1 MIMEKLYFIV
11 QFIIILVII
20 IVFSYVLKI
29 LNSISKEK
37 RISSFS
43 IIALSDKPI
52 SFIEKLH
59 NLYYSVIK
67 SISKTI
73 SKSKV
78 CNDYSKKYEK
88 FVVVDDIYK
97 QTSMDFISKK
107 ILFAIL
113 AVLLSIISNILKFKM
128 FSFFQILISFLFG
141 FFILDVFLKIREKKE
156 AKRIEQDFL
165 KAVIIMNNAF
175 KSGRSIMQAVELV
188 STELDGPISNEF
200 KKILIDLTYGLELE
214 VVFDR
219 FASRVKLEEVK
230 YMASSL
236 VILNETGGKIT
247 KIFSSIERSFIE
259 RKRIKDEMNSTLA
272 LSNFVFKVLVAIPF
286 IIFVLIYFMD
296 PTYFVPLIKE
306 PLGNLILV
314 LIILIYI
321 IYIILV
327 KKIVKIR
334 EW

>member
-1 MIMEKLYFIV
+1 MEKLYIIV

-20 IVFSYVLKI
+20 IVFLLFLRI

-37 RISSFS
+37 RIANFS
-43 IIALSDKPI
+43 IIALSDKPV
-52 SFIEKLH
+52 SFIEKLQ
-59 NLYYSVIK
+59 NLYYLVI
-67 SISKTI
+67 KTI
-73 SKSKV
+73 SKSISKSKV
-78 CNDYSKKYEK
+78 WTNYSKKYEK
-88 FVVVDDIYK
+88 FVVIDDVHK
-97 QTSMDFISKK
+97 STSMDFISKK
-107 ILFAIL
+107 ILYTIL

-128 FSFFQILISFLFG
+128 FSFFQIFISFLFG

-156 AKRIEQDFL
+156 EKRIEQDFL
-165 KAVIIMNNAF
+165 KAIIIMNNAF

-188 STELDGPISNEF
+188 STELEGPISNEF
-200 KKILIDLTYGLELE
+200 KKMLIDLTYGLELE

-272 LSNFVFKVLVAIPF
+272 LSNFVFKVLVTIPF
-286 IIFVLIYFMD
+286 IIFILIYFMD
-296 PTYFVPLIKE
+296 PTYFIPLVKE

-314 LIILIYI
+314 LIIIIYI
-321 IYIILV
+321 IYILLV

>member
-1 MIMEKLYFIV
+1 MEKLYITL
-11 QFIIILVII
+11 QFIIILIII
-20 IVFSYVLKI
+20 IVFLLTLKI

-37 RISSFS
+37 RISNFS
-43 IIALSDKPI
+43 ITALSDKPI
-52 SFIEKLH
+52 SFIEKLQ

-88 FVVVDDIYK
+88 FVVVDDTHK

-107 ILFAIL
+107 ILFSIL

-128 FSFFQILISFLFG
+128 FSFIQILIAFLFG
-141 FFILDVFLKIREKKE
+141 FFILDIFLKIRKKKE
-156 AKRIEQDFL
+156 EKRIEQDFL

-188 STELDGPISNEF
+188 STELKGPISNEF

-296 PTYFVPLIKE
+296 PTYFIPLIKE

-321 IYIILV
+321 VYIVLV

>member
-1 MIMEKLYFIV
+1 MEKLYITL

-20 IVFSYVLKI
+20 IVFLLALKI

-37 RISSFS
+37 RISNFS
-43 IIALSDKPI
+43 ITALSDKPI
-52 SFIEKLH
+52 SFIEKLQ

-88 FVVVDDIYK
+88 FVVVDDIHK

-107 ILFAIL
+107 ILFSIL

-128 FSFFQILISFLFG
+128 FSFFQILIAFLFG

-156 AKRIEQDFL
+156 EKRIEQDFL

-188 STELDGPISNEF
+188 STELEGPISNEF

-296 PTYFVPLIKE
+296 PTYFIPLIKE

-321 IYIILV
+321 IYIVLV

>member
-1 MIMEKLYFIV
+1 MEKLYITL

-20 IVFSYVLKI
+20 IVFLLTLKI

-37 RISSFS
+37 RISNFS
-43 IIALSDKPI
+43 ITALSDKPI
-52 SFIEKLH
+52 SFIEKLQ

-88 FVVVDDIYK
+88 FVVVDDTHK

-107 ILFAIL
+107 ILFSIL

-128 FSFFQILISFLFG
+128 FSFFQILIAFLFG

-156 AKRIEQDFL
+156 EKRIEQDFL

-188 STELDGPISNEF
+188 STELEGPISNEF

-296 PTYFVPLIKE
+296 PTYFIPLIKE

-321 IYIILV
+321 IYIVLV

>member
-1 MIMEKLYFIV
+1 MEKLYITL

-20 IVFSYVLKI
+20 IVFLLTLKI

-37 RISSFS
+37 RISNFS
-43 IIALSDKPI
+43 ITALSDKPI
-52 SFIEKLH
+52 SFIEKLQ

-88 FVVVDDIYK
+88 FVVVDDTHK

-107 ILFAIL
+107 ILFSIL

-156 AKRIEQDFL
+156 EKRIEQDFL

-188 STELDGPISNEF
+188 STELEGPISNEF

-296 PTYFVPLIKE
+296 PTYFIPLIKE

-321 IYIILV
+321 IYIVLV

>member
-1 MIMEKLYFIV
+1 MEKLYITL
-11 QFIIILVII
+11 QLIIILIII
-20 IVFSYVLKI
+20 IVFLQALKV

-43 IIALSDKPI
+43 ITALSDKPI
-52 SFIEKLH
+52 SFIEKLQ
-59 NLYYSVIK
+59 NLYYSIIK
-67 SISKTI
+67 SISNTI

-78 CNDYSKKYEK
+78 CNNYSKRYEK
-88 FVVVDDIYK
+88 FVVVDDTHK

-107 ILFAIL
+107 ILFSIL

-156 AKRIEQDFL
+156 EKRIEQDFL

-188 STELDGPISNEF
+188 SIELDGPISNEF

-236 VILNETGGKIT
+236 IILNETGGKIT

-259 RKRIKDEMNSTLA
+259 RKRIKDEMSSTLA

-296 PTYFVPLIKE
+296 PTYFIPLIKE

>member
-1 MIMEKLYFIV
+1 MEKLYFIV

-88 FVVVDDIYK
+88 FVMVDDVYK

>member
-1 MIMEKLYFIV
+1 MEKLYITL

-20 IVFSYVLKI
+20 IVFLLTLKI

-37 RISSFS
+37 RISNFS
-43 IIALSDKPI
+43 ITALSDKPI
-52 SFIEKLH
+52 SFIEKLQ

-88 FVVVDDIYK
+88 FVVVDDTHK

-107 ILFAIL
+107 ILFSIL

-128 FSFFQILISFLFG
+128 FSFFQILIAFLFG

-156 AKRIEQDFL
+156 EKRIEQDFL

-188 STELDGPISNEF
+188 STELEGPISNEF

-259 RKRIKDEMNSTLA
+259 RKRIKDEMSSTLA

-321 IYIILV
+321 IYIVLV

>member
-1 MIMEKLYFIV
+1 
-11 QFIIILVII
+11 
-20 IVFSYVLKI
+20 
-29 LNSISKEK
+29 
-37 RISSFS
+37 
-43 IIALSDKPI
+43 
-52 SFIEKLH
+52 
-59 NLYYSVIK
+59 
-67 SISKTI
+67 
-73 SKSKV
+73 
-78 CNDYSKKYEK
+78 
-88 FVVVDDIYK
+88 
-97 QTSMDFISKK
+97 
-107 ILFAIL
+107 
-113 AVLLSIISNILKFKM
+113 
-128 FSFFQILISFLFG
+128 
-141 FFILDVFLKIREKKE
+141 
-156 AKRIEQDFL
+156 
-165 KAVIIMNNAF
+165 MNNAF

-188 STELDGPISNEF
+188 STELEGPISNEF
-200 KKILIDLTYGLELE
+200 KKMLIDLTYGLELE

-272 LSNFVFKVLVAIPF
+272 LSNFVFKVLVTIPF

-296 PTYFVPLIKE
+296 PTYFIPLVKE

-314 LIILIYI
+314 LIIIIYI
-321 IYIILV
+321 IYILLV

>member
-1 MIMEKLYFIV
+1 MEKLYFIV
-11 QFIIILVII
+11 QFIIILLII

-88 FVVVDDIYK
+88 FVVVDDVYK

>member
-1 MIMEKLYFIV
+1 MEKLYITL

-20 IVFSYVLKI
+20 IVFLLALKI

-37 RISSFS
+37 RISNFS
-43 IIALSDKPI
+43 ITALSDKPI
-52 SFIEKLH
+52 SFIEKLQ

-88 FVVVDDIYK
+88 FVVVDDTYK

-107 ILFAIL
+107 ILFSVL

-156 AKRIEQDFL
+156 EKRIEQDFL

-188 STELDGPISNEF
+188 STELEGPISNEF

-296 PTYFVPLIKE
+296 PTYFIPLIKE

-321 IYIILV
+321 IYIVLV

>member
-1 MIMEKLYFIV
+1 MEKLYITL

-20 IVFSYVLKI
+20 IVFLLALKI

-37 RISSFS
+37 RISNFS
-43 IIALSDKPI
+43 ITALSDKPI
-52 SFIEKLH
+52 SFIEKLQ

-88 FVVVDDIYK
+88 FVVVDDTHK

-107 ILFAIL
+107 ILFSIL

-128 FSFFQILISFLFG
+128 FSFFQILIAFLFG

-156 AKRIEQDFL
+156 EKRIEQDFL

-188 STELDGPISNEF
+188 STELEGPISNEF

-296 PTYFVPLIKE
+296 PTYFIPLIKE

-321 IYIILV
+321 IYIVLV

>member
-1 MIMEKLYFIV
+1 MEKLYITL
-11 QFIIILVII
+11 QFIIILIII
-20 IVFSYVLKI
+20 IVFLLTLKI

-37 RISSFS
+37 RISNFS
-43 IIALSDKPI
+43 ITALSDKPI
-52 SFIEKLH
+52 SFIEKLQ

-88 FVVVDDIYK
+88 FVVVDDTHK

-107 ILFAIL
+107 ILFSIL

-128 FSFFQILISFLFG
+128 FSFIQILIAFLFG
-141 FFILDVFLKIREKKE
+141 FFILDIFLKIRKKKE
-156 AKRIEQDFL
+156 EKRIEQDFL

-188 STELDGPISNEF
+188 STELEGPISNEF

-296 PTYFVPLIKE
+296 PTYFIPLIKE
-306 PLGNLILV
+306 PLGNLILF

-321 IYIILV
+321 VYIVLV

>member
-1 MIMEKLYFIV
+1 MEKLYFIV
-11 QFIIILVII
+11 QFIIILLII

-88 FVVVDDIYK
+88 FVVVDDVYK

-296 PTYFVPLIKE
+296 STYFVPLIKE

>member
-1 MIMEKLYFIV
+1 MEKLYITL
-11 QFIIILVII
+11 QFIIILIII
-20 IVFSYVLKI
+20 IVFLLTLKI

-37 RISSFS
+37 RISNFS
-43 IIALSDKPI
+43 ITALSDKPI
-52 SFIEKLH
+52 SFIEKLQ

-88 FVVVDDIYK
+88 FVVVDDTHK

-107 ILFAIL
+107 ILFSIL

-128 FSFFQILISFLFG
+128 FSFIQILIAFLFG
-141 FFILDVFLKIREKKE
+141 FFILDIFLKIRKKKE
-156 AKRIEQDFL
+156 EKRIEQDFL

-188 STELDGPISNEF
+188 STELEGPISNEF

-296 PTYFVPLIKE
+296 PTYFIPLIKE
-306 PLGNLILV
+306 PLGNLILA

>member
-1 MIMEKLYFIV
+1 MEKLYITL
-11 QFIIILVII
+11 QLIIILIII
-20 IVFSYVLKI
+20 IVFLQALKI

-43 IIALSDKPI
+43 ITALSDKPI
-52 SFIEKLH
+52 SFIEKLQ

-67 SISKTI
+67 SISNTI

-78 CNDYSKKYEK
+78 CKDYSKRYEK
-88 FVVVDDIYK
+88 FVVVDDTHK

-107 ILFAIL
+107 ILFSIL
-113 AVLLSIISNILKFKM
+113 AVFLSIISNILKFKM

-141 FFILDVFLKIREKKE
+141 FFILDVFLKIIEKKE
-156 AKRIEQDFL
+156 EKRIEQDFL

-188 STELDGPISNEF
+188 SIELEGPISNEF

-259 RKRIKDEMNSTLA
+259 RKRIKDEMSSTLA

-296 PTYFVPLIKE
+296 PTYFIPLIKE

-321 IYIILV
+321 VYIVLV

>member
-1 MIMEKLYFIV
+1 MEKLYITL
-11 QFIIILVII
+11 QFIIILIII
-20 IVFSYVLKI
+20 IVFLQALKV

-43 IIALSDKPI
+43 ITALSDKPI
-52 SFIEKLH
+52 SFIEKLQ
-59 NLYYSVIK
+59 NLYYSIIK
-67 SISKTI
+67 SISNTI

-78 CNDYSKKYEK
+78 CNNYSKRYEK
-88 FVVVDDIYK
+88 FVVVDDTHK

-107 ILFAIL
+107 ILFSIL

-156 AKRIEQDFL
+156 EKRIEQDFL

-188 STELDGPISNEF
+188 SIELDGPISNEF

-236 VILNETGGKIT
+236 IILNETGGKIT

-259 RKRIKDEMNSTLA
+259 RKRIKDEMSSTLA

-296 PTYFVPLIKE
+296 PTYFIPLIKE

>member
-1 MIMEKLYFIV
+1 MEKLYITL

-20 IVFSYVLKI
+20 IVFLLTLKI

-37 RISSFS
+37 RISNFS
-43 IIALSDKPI
+43 ITALSDKPI
-52 SFIEKLH
+52 SFIEKLQ

-88 FVVVDDIYK
+88 FVVVDDTHK

-107 ILFAIL
+107 ILFSVL

-156 AKRIEQDFL
+156 EKRIEQDFL

-188 STELDGPISNEF
+188 STELEGPISNEF

-296 PTYFVPLIKE
+296 PTYFIPLIKE

>member
-1 MIMEKLYFIV
+1 MEKLYITL

-20 IVFSYVLKI
+20 IVFLLALKI

-37 RISSFS
+37 RISNFS
-43 IIALSDKPI
+43 ITALSDKPI
-52 SFIEKLH
+52 SFIEKLQ

-88 FVVVDDIYK
+88 FVVVDDTHK

-107 ILFAIL
+107 ILFSVL

-156 AKRIEQDFL
+156 EKRIEQDFL

-188 STELDGPISNEF
+188 STELEGPISNEF

-296 PTYFVPLIKE
+296 PTYFIPLIKE

-321 IYIILV
+321 VYIVLV

>member
-1 MIMEKLYFIV
+1 MEKLYITL

-20 IVFSYVLKI
+20 IVFLLTLKI

-37 RISSFS
+37 RISNFS
-43 IIALSDKPI
+43 ITALSDKPI
-52 SFIEKLH
+52 SFIEKLQ

-88 FVVVDDIYK
+88 FVVVDDIHK

-107 ILFAIL
+107 ILFSIL

-141 FFILDVFLKIREKKE
+141 FFILDIFLKIREKKDE
-156 AKRIEQDFL
+156 KRIEQDFL

-188 STELDGPISNEF
+188 STELEGPISNEF

-296 PTYFVPLIKE
+296 PTYFIPLIKE

>member
-1 MIMEKLYFIV
+1 MEKLYITL

-20 IVFSYVLKI
+20 IVFLLALKI

-37 RISSFS
+37 RISNFS
-43 IIALSDKPI
+43 ITALSDKPI
-52 SFIEKLH
+52 SFIEKLQ

-88 FVVVDDIYK
+88 FVVVDDTHK

-107 ILFAIL
+107 ILFSIL
-113 AVLLSIISNILKFKM
+113 AVLLSVISNILKFKM

-156 AKRIEQDFL
+156 EKRIEQDFL

-188 STELDGPISNEF
+188 STELEGPISNEL

-296 PTYFVPLIKE
+296 PTYFIPLIKE

-321 IYIILV
+321 IYIVLV

>member
-1 MIMEKLYFIV
+1 MEKLYITL
-11 QFIIILVII
+11 QFIIILIII
-20 IVFSYVLKI
+20 IVFLLTLKI

-37 RISSFS
+37 RISNFS
-43 IIALSDKPI
+43 ITALSDKPI
-52 SFIEKLH
+52 SFIEKLQ

-78 CNDYSKKYEK
+78 CNDYSKKYEE
-88 FVVVDDIYK
+88 FVVVDDTHK

-107 ILFAIL
+107 ILFSIL

-128 FSFFQILISFLFG
+128 FSFFQILIAFLFG
-141 FFILDVFLKIREKKE
+141 FFILDIFLKIRKKKE
-156 AKRIEQDFL
+156 EKRIEQDFL

-188 STELDGPISNEF
+188 STELEGPISNEF

-296 PTYFVPLIKE
+296 PTYFIPLIKE

-314 LIILIYI
+314 LIILIYTI
-321 IYIILV
+321 IFYSSFNRI
-327 KKIVKIR
+327 
-334 EW
+334 

>member
-1 MIMEKLYFIV
+1 MEKLYITL
-11 QFIIILVII
+11 QFIIILIII
-20 IVFSYVLKI
+20 IVFLQALKV

-43 IIALSDKPI
+43 ITALSDKPI
-52 SFIEKLH
+52 SFIEKLQ
-59 NLYYSVIK
+59 NLYYSIIK
-67 SISKTI
+67 SISNTI

-78 CNDYSKKYEK
+78 CNNYSKRYEK
-88 FVVVDDIYK
+88 FVVVDDTHK

-107 ILFAIL
+107 ILFSIL

-156 AKRIEQDFL
+156 EKRIEQDFL

-188 STELDGPISNEF
+188 SIELEGPISNEF

-236 VILNETGGKIT
+236 IILNETGGKIT

-259 RKRIKDEMNSTLA
+259 RKRIKDEMSSTLA

-296 PTYFVPLIKE
+296 PTYFIPLIKE

-321 IYIILV
+321 VYIVLV

>member
-1 MIMEKLYFIV
+1 MEKLYITL
-11 QFIIILVII
+11 QFIIILIII
-20 IVFSYVLKI
+20 IVFLLTLKI

-37 RISSFS
+37 RISNFS
-43 IIALSDKPI
+43 ITALSDKPI
-52 SFIEKLH
+52 SFIEKLQ

-88 FVVVDDIYK
+88 FVVVDDTHK

-107 ILFAIL
+107 ILFSIL

-128 FSFFQILISFLFG
+128 FSFFQILTAFLFG
-141 FFILDVFLKIREKKE
+141 FFILDIFLKIRKKKE
-156 AKRIEQDFL
+156 EKRIEQDFL

-188 STELDGPISNEF
+188 STELEGPISNEF

-296 PTYFVPLIKE
+296 PTYFIPLIKE
-306 PLGNLILV
+306 PLGNLILA

-327 KKIVKIR
+327 KKIVRIR

>member
-1 MIMEKLYFIV
+1 MEKLYITL

-20 IVFSYVLKI
+20 IVFLLTLKI

-37 RISSFS
+37 RISNFS
-43 IIALSDKPI
+43 ITALSDKPI
-52 SFIEKLH
+52 SFIEKLQ

-78 CNDYSKKYEK
+78 CNEYSKKYEK
-88 FVVVDDIYK
+88 FVVVDDTHK

-107 ILFAIL
+107 ILFSIL

-128 FSFFQILISFLFG
+128 FSFIQILIAFLFG
-141 FFILDVFLKIREKKE
+141 FFILDIFLKIRKKKE
-156 AKRIEQDFL
+156 EKRIEQDFL

-188 STELDGPISNEF
+188 STELEGPISNEF

-296 PTYFVPLIKE
+296 PTYFIPLIKE

-321 IYIILV
+321 VYIVLV

>member
-1 MIMEKLYFIV
+1 MEKLYITL

-20 IVFSYVLKI
+20 IVFLLALKI

-43 IIALSDKPI
+43 ITALSDKPI
-52 SFIEKLH
+52 SFIEKLQ

-88 FVVVDDIYK
+88 FVVVDDTHK

-107 ILFAIL
+107 ILFSIL

-156 AKRIEQDFL
+156 EKRIEQDFL

-188 STELDGPISNEF
+188 STELEGPISNEF

-236 VILNETGGKIT
+236 IILNETGGKIT

-296 PTYFVPLIKE
+296 PTYFIPLIKE
-306 PLGNLILV
+306 PLGNIILV

-321 IYIILV
+321 IYIVLV

>member
-1 MIMEKLYFIV
+1 MEKLYITL
-11 QFIIILVII
+11 QFIIILIII
-20 IVFSYVLKI
+20 IVFLLTLKI

-37 RISSFS
+37 RISNFS
-43 IIALSDKPI
+43 ITALSDKPI
-52 SFIEKLH
+52 SFIEKLQ

-88 FVVVDDIYK
+88 FVVVDDTHK

-107 ILFAIL
+107 ILFSIL

-128 FSFFQILISFLFG
+128 FSFFQILIAFLFG
-141 FFILDVFLKIREKKE
+141 FFILDIFLKIRKKKE
-156 AKRIEQDFL
+156 EKRIEQDFL

-188 STELDGPISNEF
+188 STELEGPISNEF

-296 PTYFVPLIKE
+296 PTYFIPLIKE

-321 IYIILV
+321 VYIVLV

>member
-1 MIMEKLYFIV
+1 MEKLYITL
-11 QFIIILVII
+11 QFIIILIII
-20 IVFSYVLKI
+20 IVFLLTLKI

-37 RISSFS
+37 RISNFS
-43 IIALSDKPI
+43 ITALSDKPI
-52 SFIEKLH
+52 SFIEKLQ

-78 CNDYSKKYEK
+78 CNDYSKKYEE
-88 FVVVDDIYK
+88 FVVVDDTHK

-107 ILFAIL
+107 ILFSIL

-128 FSFFQILISFLFG
+128 FSFFQILIAFLFG
-141 FFILDVFLKIREKKE
+141 FFILDIFLKIRKKKE
-156 AKRIEQDFL
+156 EKRIEQDFL

-188 STELDGPISNEF
+188 STELEGPISNEF

-296 PTYFVPLIKE
+296 PTYFIPLIKE

-321 IYIILV
+321 VYIVLV

>member
-1 MIMEKLYFIV
+1 MEKLYITL
-11 QFIIILVII
+11 QFIIILIII
-20 IVFSYVLKI
+20 IVFLLTLKI

-37 RISSFS
+37 RISNFS
-43 IIALSDKPI
+43 ITALSDKPI
-52 SFIEKLH
+52 SFIEKLQ

-88 FVVVDDIYK
+88 FVVVDDTHK

-107 ILFAIL
+107 ILFSVL

-156 AKRIEQDFL
+156 EKRIEQDFL

-188 STELDGPISNEF
+188 STELEGPISNEF

-296 PTYFVPLIKE
+296 PTYFIPLIKE
-306 PLGNLILV
+306 PLGNLILA

-327 KKIVKIR
+327 KKIVRIR

>member
-1 MIMEKLYFIV
+1 MEKLYITL

-20 IVFSYVLKI
+20 IVFLLALKI

-37 RISSFS
+37 RISNFS
-43 IIALSDKPI
+43 ITALSDKPI
-52 SFIEKLH
+52 SFIEKLQ

-88 FVVVDDIYK
+88 FVVVDDTHK

-107 ILFAIL
+107 ILFSVL

-141 FFILDVFLKIREKKE
+141 FFILDIFLKIREKKE
-156 AKRIEQDFL
+156 EKRIEQDFL

-188 STELDGPISNEF
+188 STELEGPISNEF

-296 PTYFVPLIKE
+296 PTYFIPLIKE

-321 IYIILV
+321 IYIVLV

>member
-1 MIMEKLYFIV
+1 MEKLYITL
-11 QFIIILVII
+11 QFIIILIII
-20 IVFSYVLKI
+20 IVFLLTLKI

-37 RISSFS
+37 RISNFS
-43 IIALSDKPI
+43 ITALSDKPI
-52 SFIEKLH
+52 SFIEKLQ

-88 FVVVDDIYK
+88 FVVVDDTHK

-107 ILFAIL
+107 ILFSIL

-128 FSFFQILISFLFG
+128 FSFIQILIAFLFG
-141 FFILDVFLKIREKKE
+141 FFILDIFLKIRKKKE
-156 AKRIEQDFL
+156 EKRIEQDFL

-188 STELDGPISNEF
+188 STELEGPISNEF

-219 FASRVKLEEVK
+219 FASRVKLEEAK

-296 PTYFVPLIKE
+296 PTYFIPLIKE

-321 IYIILV
+321 VYIVLV

>member
-1 MIMEKLYFIV
+1 MEKLYITL
-11 QFIIILVII
+11 QFIIILIII
-20 IVFSYVLKI
+20 IVFLLTLKI

-37 RISSFS
+37 RISNFS
-43 IIALSDKPI
+43 ITDLSDKPI
-52 SFIEKLH
+52 SFIEKLQ

-88 FVVVDDIYK
+88 FVVVDDTHK

-107 ILFAIL
+107 ILFSIL

-128 FSFFQILISFLFG
+128 FSFIQILIAFLFG
-141 FFILDVFLKIREKKE
+141 FFILDIFLKIRKKKE
-156 AKRIEQDFL
+156 EKRIEQDFL

-188 STELDGPISNEF
+188 STELEGPISNEF

-296 PTYFVPLIKE
+296 PTYFIPLIKE
-306 PLGNLILV
+306 PLGNLILA

>member
-1 MIMEKLYFIV
+1 MEKLYITL

-20 IVFSYVLKI
+20 IVFLLTLKI

-37 RISSFS
+37 RISNFS
-43 IIALSDKPI
+43 ITALSDKPI
-52 SFIEKLH
+52 SFIEKLQ

-88 FVVVDDIYK
+88 FVVVDDTHK

-107 ILFAIL
+107 ILFSVL

-156 AKRIEQDFL
+156 EKRIEQDFL

-188 STELDGPISNEF
+188 STELEGPISNEF

-296 PTYFVPLIKE
+296 PTYFIPLIKE

-321 IYIILV
+321 IYIVLV

>member
-1 MIMEKLYFIV
+1 MEKLYITL
-11 QFIIILVII
+11 QFIIILIII
-20 IVFSYVLKI
+20 IVFLLTLKI

-37 RISSFS
+37 RISNFS
-43 IIALSDKPI
+43 ITALSDKPI
-52 SFIEKLH
+52 SFIEKLQ

-88 FVVVDDIYK
+88 FVVVDDTHK

-107 ILFAIL
+107 ILFSIL

-128 FSFFQILISFLFG
+128 FSFIQILIAFLFG
-141 FFILDVFLKIREKKE
+141 FFILDIFLKIRKKKE
-156 AKRIEQDFL
+156 EKRIEQDFL

-175 KSGRSIMQAVELV
+175 KSGRSILQAVELV
-188 STELDGPISNEF
+188 STELEGPISNEF

-296 PTYFVPLIKE
+296 PTYFIPLIKE

-321 IYIILV
+321 VYIVLV